1 MRRNA
6 GTPSRRS
13 GNKKREEKGVMRVL
27 AIMRILRSVLPASL
41 PGSMRVSGSA
51 LALCAVCVSVLTG
64 CTSSKTSSKVQ
75 VESVVFADA
84 KGAAK
89 TTPTAITAGKGSYV
103 EVTLTGDTALLGA
116 DWSVYCGSALP
127 VGTPLPVGQTQDE
140 SCGTFT
146 PTHTMS
152 GPIPSYATTA
162 TGYVAYYT
170 APTSVPKGGV
180 VTLYASSTS
189 SPTKWSSATLTIN
202 AQPISIEFAP
212 PAPSSLAVNG
222 STSLTAVVS
231 NDSSNGGVNWSVVCG
246 SSACGS
252 FSSTKTATGVAST
265 YTAPFVAPA
274 GGYVVVTAASV
285 SDPNQSVSAT
295 ITIVPISIAIT
306 PSTVSVATNNSTGLI
321 ATVLNDAANAGVDW
335 TVACTNS
342 TSPGVCGAITAHTS
356 SGGTATYTAPSLAN
370 ILVGTSITITASS
383 TADPTKTAVAT
394 ANTVKGQFV
403 TGVVKAAD
411 QGVRGATVSLYA
423 AQNAEQTSDTVTA
436 ANAQAVTTAVT
447 DDDGSFT
454 IPYGYTCP
462 STDTEMYAVANGG
475 NAGGGDNSNLTLV
488 SALGPCG
495 KLDTSRF
502 VVNEATTVASMYS
515 LSGFVG
521 DLAHVGSAK
530 ASPASLASAFST
542 VNDLVNVTTGQL
554 RERTLSAK
562 GEIPVSRINALANIV
577 SVCAATAG
585 SAKDDGSIC
594 DQLLSATN
602 PGTKASTRPANTA
615 EAMLELARHATGFTN
630 QVAAFDT
637 LNRLARMSPSYS
649 PISGIDATEWTIPV
663 TYTSAAGTPVATG
676 TNSSASDQAGNI
688 WVRGKDSGAVEFV
701 GAGSSDAMTEALT
714 SIAAQTE

>member
-1 MRRNA
+1 
-6 GTPSRRS
+6 
-13 GNKKREEKGVMRVL
+13 V
-27 AIMRILRSVLPASL
+27 
-41 PGSMRVSGSA
+41 
-51 LALCAVCVSVLTG
+51 
-64 CTSSKTSSKVQ
+64 
-75 VESVVFADA
+75 
-84 KGAAK
+84 
-89 TTPTAITAGKGSYV
+89 
-103 EVTLTGDTALLGA
+103 
-116 DWSVYCGSALP
+116 
-127 VGTPLPVGQTQDE
+127 
-140 SCGTFT
+140 
-146 PTHTMS
+146 
-152 GPIPSYATTA
+152 AT
-162 TGYVAYYT
+162 
-170 APTSVPKGGV
+170 
-180 VTLYASSTS
+180 
-189 SPTKWSSATLTIN
+189 
-202 AQPISIEFAP
+202 
-212 PAPSSLAVNG
+212 
-222 STSLTAVVS
+222 
-231 NDSSNGGVNWSVVCG
+231 
-246 SSACGS
+246 
-252 FSSTKTATGVAST
+252 T
-265 YTAPFVAPA
+265 YTAPSVAPA
-274 GGYVVVTAASV
+274 GGYVVVTAASA
-285 SDPNQSVSAT
+285 SDPNQSVNAS
-295 ITIVPISIAIT
+295 ITIVPISIAVT
-306 PSTVSVATNNSTGLI
+306 PSTVSVATNNTAGLI
-321 ATVLNDAANAGVDW
+321 ATVLNDAANVGVDW

-342 TSPGVCGAITAHTS
+342 TSPGVCGTITAHTS

-370 ILVGTSITITASS
+370 ISVGTAITIMASS

-403 TGVVKAAD
+403 TGVVKVAD

-423 AQNAEQTSDTVTA
+423 AQNAAQSGDTVTA
-436 ANAQAVTTAVT
+436 SNAQAVTTAVT
-447 DDDGSFT
+447 DDDGNFT

-475 NAGGGDNSNLTLV
+475 NAGGGDNSNLALV
-488 SALGPCG
+488 SALGQCG

-530 ASPASLASAFST
+530 ALPASLASAFST

-630 QVAAFDT
+630 QAAAFDT
-637 LNRLARMSPSYS
+637 LNRLARMSSSYS
-649 PISGIDATEWTIPV
+649 PISGTDATEWTIPV

-701 GAGSSDAMTEALT
+701 GAGSSDAKTEALT